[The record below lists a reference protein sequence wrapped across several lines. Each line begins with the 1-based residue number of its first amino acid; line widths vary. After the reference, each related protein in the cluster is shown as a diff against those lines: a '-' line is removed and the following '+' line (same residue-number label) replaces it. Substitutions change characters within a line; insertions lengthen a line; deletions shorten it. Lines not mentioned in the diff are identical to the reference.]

1 MSKQE
6 REKSR
11 RDAWLL
17 TRAHGKTRFV
27 LIAGT
32 AWGFLFVAGTNLAR
46 VFLQHKPVDWSILPI
61 SLCVAVVSGCG
72 LALWNWSSNEKK
84 YPPPSA
90 TGQGR

>member
-32 AWGFLFVAGTNLAR
+32 AWGLLFVAGTDLAR
-46 VFLQHKPVDWSILPI
+46 VYLEHKPVDWSILPI
-61 SLCVAVVSGCG
+61 SLCVAVVCGCG
-72 LALWNWSSNEKK
+72 LAFWNWSSNEKK
-84 YPPPSA
+84 YAPPSP

>member
-1 MSKQE
+1 MNKQE

-17 TRAHGKTRFV
+17 TRAKGKGKFV

-46 VFLQHKPVDWSILPI
+46 VYLEHKPIDWDIVPI
-61 SLCVAVVSGCG
+61 TLCVAVVSGCG

-84 YPPPSA
+84 YAPPSA
-90 TGQGR
+90 ARQRR